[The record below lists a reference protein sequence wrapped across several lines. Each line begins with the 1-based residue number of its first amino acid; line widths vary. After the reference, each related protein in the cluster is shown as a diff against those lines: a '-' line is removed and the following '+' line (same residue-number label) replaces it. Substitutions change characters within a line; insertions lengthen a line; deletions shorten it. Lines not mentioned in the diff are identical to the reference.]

1 MNLACFVNV
10 PSQDFQ
16 DHFKITRLTK
26 LSLKLFDP
34 LEFVKHIDSK
44 NKTSQALASEGCY
57 SSLVQILD
65 SLKGAVS
72 RHKFLFAKTPT
83 S

>member
-1 MNLACFVNV
+1 MTEHTTSLDGLVIKITSLVRFSSNLLLNRKYLSKMNLACFVNV

-44 NKTSQALASEGCY
+44 NKTS
-57 SSLVQILD
+57 
-65 SLKGAVS
+65 
-72 RHKFLFAKTPT
+72 
-83 S
+83 

>member
-1 MNLACFVNV
+1 MTEHTTSLDGLVIKITSLVRFSSNLLLNRKYLSKMNLACFENV

-16 DHFKITRLTK
+16 DHFKITRLTE

-44 NKTSQALASEGCY
+44 NKTS
-57 SSLVQILD
+57 
-65 SLKGAVS
+65 
-72 RHKFLFAKTPT
+72 
-83 S
+83 